1 MPVIRGPTR
10 FLTMAEVAEVADGVA
25 IIDCMAIVYEEGER
39 GEHCR
44 NKNKFRSRV
53 SRIEKRLVK
62 LKEKIW

>member
-1 MPVIRGPTR
+1 
-10 FLTMAEVAEVADGVA
+10 MAEVAEVADGVA